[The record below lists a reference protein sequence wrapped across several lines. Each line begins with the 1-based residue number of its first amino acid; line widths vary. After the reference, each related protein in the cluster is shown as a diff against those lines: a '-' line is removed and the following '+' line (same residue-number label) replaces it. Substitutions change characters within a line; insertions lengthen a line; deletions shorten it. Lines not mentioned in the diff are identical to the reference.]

1 MARRN
6 ATTSNF
12 LVLSSKR
19 FFSEKFNRDDLSNQ
33 KIVDVYYSKKNWGK
47 YDRVQELASKKNVLS
62 VQLSLA
68 YVLNQN
74 FLTAAVI
81 GSGKL
86 EHGNSS
92 VEGEKISLTSEEL
105 DYLNLIIT

>member
-1 MARRN
+1 M
-6 ATTSNF
+6 
-12 LVLSSKR
+12 
-19 FFSEKFNRDDLSNQ
+19 
-33 KIVDVYYSKKNWGK
+33 
-47 YDRVQELASKKNVLS
+47 
-62 VQLSLA
+62 A